1 MGLCGNFTWK
11 ILQLHTHVISPLP
24 FFNRDE
30 NTCFGW
36 NPKSKRLVFLGASAL
51 HVKFILVE
59 LMLAKH

>member
-1 MGLCGNFTWK
+1 MRKFYPENSTVTYTCN
-11 ILQLHTHVISPLP
+11 ISST